1 MEPISRRARPNTSS
15 SRTTWKRRR
24 RREKW
29 GFEIF
34 PIETIDA
41 SCFFPVQ
48 KGEQHTQYIDMIYI
62 YICSIYIQNHGFSYV
77 FLPIWNC
84 LKTPVLPRTSPFP
97 SKDVDRSFLFPCSR
111 REQEVEAQILWYS
124 LVSHTVEP
132 SHVASHASCRAVIA
146 VENITKVAA
155 HEFHLAQRRGSTS
168 PDPEPSRGTP
178 DAFPWWSAGFHQRS
192 TSSSLVS
199 DYFLILMT
207 QLSIHCESYHIL
219 SPRSLLTVP
228 SPSPVPV
235 SARHGV
241 WFGAHVTI
249 PPRSVWHRGTVPPQ
263 KDAEVIHH
271 DSSLS

>member
-1 MEPISRRARPNTSS
+1 MDF
-15 SRTTWKRRR
+15 RTLS
-24 RREKW
+24 
-29 GFEIF
+29 F
-34 PIETIDA
+34 P
-41 SCFFPVQ
+41 PR
-48 KGEQHTQYIDMIYI
+48 
-62 YICSIYIQNHGFSYV
+62 
-77 FLPIWNC
+77 NC

-192 TSSSLVS
+192 TTSSLVS

-207 QLSIHCESYHIL
+207 HLSIHCESYHIL
-219 SPRSLLTVP
+219 SPRSLLTCP
-228 SPSPVPV
+228 SFRLPWSMVWCPRHHPSQERLNRRV
-235 SARHGV
+235 GD
-241 WFGAHVTI
+241 I
-249 PPRSVWHRGTVPPQ
+249 VWHRLTVPPQ
-263 KDAEVIHH
+263 KDAEVIHY

>member
-1 MEPISRRARPNTSS
+1 MDF
-15 SRTTWKRRR
+15 RTLS
-24 RREKW
+24 
-29 GFEIF
+29 F
-34 PIETIDA
+34 P
-41 SCFFPVQ
+41 PR
-48 KGEQHTQYIDMIYI
+48 
-62 YICSIYIQNHGFSYV
+62 
-77 FLPIWNC
+77 NC

-192 TSSSLVS
+192 TTSSLVS

-207 QLSIHCESYHIL
+207 HLSIHCESYHIL

-228 SPSPVPV
+228 SPPSPVPV
-235 SARHGV
+235 SACHGV

-249 PPRSVWHRGTVPPQ
+249 PPRSASIEGSEILFGTG
-263 KDAEVIHH
+263 
-271 DSSLS
+271 